1 MRICA
6 SALLVAACIASDPA
20 YSALEGL
27 VGRKLDTATLGPKIR
42 IYVSSAVTVSHLWRG
57 YNHPQDPKG
66 IVFLNPWVY
75 QAALRGT
82 NATYAHEMAHLFTWR
97 YRSHT
102 LREGLADY
110 LALQIHPGA
119 GVGPNDSGYDAH
131 GTIPADMVEYLGT
144 RPL

>member
-6 SALLVAACIASDPA
+6 SALLVAACIASDHAAAQRSRFTNDRQIVEQAALVASGERVEIFQHGARVDAAFLPLAEKA

-82 NATYAHEMAHLFTWR
+82 NAT
-97 YRSHT
+97 
-102 LREGLADY
+102 
-110 LALQIHPGA
+110 
-119 GVGPNDSGYDAH
+119 
-131 GTIPADMVEYLGT
+131 
-144 RPL
+144 